1 MNALRM
7 VLDSN
12 WKGGSDAM
20 KKHPPGRVLVVDDET
35 GLVDVLCEFLSCEG
49 YEPVGFSSPTRSL
62 EALKE
67 QEFDILLTDLMM
79 PGMNGIELLAASR
92 EIDPDLVGIV
102 MTGQGTIRTAVEA
115 MKAGAF
121 DYLLKPF
128 QMNSLLSVISRAMQ
142 VRELRK
148 ENIELRGTMA
158 VYELT
163 KVINVTMDA
172 DIVANKIADA
182 AMELCRAD
190 EVSVML
196 PTVEGDKLYVA
207 AIRGEGREK
216 FLGKQVRMGEGVA
229 GWVARHRETLILNGE
244 IEDPR
249 FQPIAPRPEIK
260 TAVSLPMAAGG
271 NFVGVVNINETR
283 RRSFTAGQIK
293 ALDIMVGIA
302 APSIENSSLFK
313 RMQAI
318 EEKYRGIV
326 ENAAEG
332 IFQMTPN
339 GRILMANP
347 SLVRILGY
355 ESSQELLA
363 SEGDIAG
370 RVFADEKQYRSWIDE
385 IQMFGEVRNFEARM
399 LRRDQRKVWALINAR
414 AVRDRDGNDVY
425 YEGTVADVSRQK
437 EMEHVLIHA
446 AQQWRA
452 TFDSIHDM
460 VWLSDPDG
468 TILRCNKATREYL
481 DKPFAE
487 IINRPCFQLMHDAA
501 APIQDCPLA
510 RTKATKTREAQILQI
525 GERWYNMTVDPILDE
540 SGNLNGAVHVVG
552 DITQNKRAEEE
563 LRAMSLRD
571 ELTGLLN
578 RRGFL
583 TLAEQQLR
591 LVQRMKTRLIL
602 LFIDLDRMKWINDTL
617 GHPEG
622 DLALKN
628 TGIIL
633 KTTFRESDLIARV
646 GGDEFVVVTLNSF
659 DESMETVLARLERN
673 LSAFNAANHAPY
685 PLSLSIGAVSSE
697 EEEPCTIEAL
707 LTKAD
712 QRMYGNKKAKILNT
726 L

>member
-1 MNALRM
+1 
-7 VLDSN
+7 
-12 WKGGSDAM
+12 M
-20 KKHPPGRVLVVDDET
+20 KKHPLGRILVVDDENT
-35 GLVDVLCEFLSCEG
+35 LVNVLCEFLSFEG
-49 YEPVGFSSPTRSL
+49 YETVGFTSPTKSL

-67 QEFDILLTDLMM
+67 KEFDILLTDLMM
-79 PGMNGIELLAASR
+79 PEMNGIELMRSGR
-92 EIDPDLVGIV
+92 EIDPDLVGII
-102 MTGQGTIRTAVEA
+102 MTGKGTIETSVEA
-115 MKAGAF
+115 MKLGAF
-121 DYLLKPF
+121 DYILKPF
-128 QMNSLLSVISRAMQ
+128 KMDVLLPVISRAIH
-142 VRELRK
+142 VRQLRK

-172 DIVANKIADA
+172 DIIANKVADA

-207 AIRGEGREK
+207 AIRGQGREK
-216 FLGKQVRMGEGVA
+216 FLGMRVGMGDGIA
-229 GWVARHRETLILNGE
+229 GWVARHRETLILDGE
-244 IEDPR
+244 VEDPR
-249 FQPIAPRPEIK
+249 FKPIVARPEIQ
-260 TAVSLPMAAGG
+260 TAVSLPMVAGG
-271 NFVGVVNINETR
+271 TFVGVVNISEIR
-283 RRSFTAGQIK
+283 HRSFTPGQIK

-313 RMQAI
+313 RMQVV
-318 EEKYRGIV
+318 EEKYRSIV
-326 ENAAEG
+326 ENAIEG

-339 GRILMANP
+339 GRILMVNP

-355 ESSQELLA
+355 ESSQELVA
-363 SEGDIAG
+363 TEGDITG
-370 RVFADEKQYRSWIDE
+370 QIFADEKQYRSWIGE
-385 IQMFGEVRNFEARM
+385 IAKLGEVRNFEARI
-399 LRRDQRKVWALINAR
+399 LRRDQREVFAQINAR
-414 AVRDRDGNDVY
+414 AVRDRDGNVVY
-425 YEGTVADVSRQK
+425 YEGTVVDVSRQK
-437 EMEHVLIHA
+437 EMENVLLHA
-446 AQQWRA
+446 VQEWRA

-468 TILRCNKATREYL
+468 IIRRCNRATREYL
-481 DKPFAE
+481 HKPFAE
-487 IINRPCFQLMHDAA
+487 IINHSCFQMIHCTGET
-501 APIQDCPLA
+501 IEDCPLT
-510 RTKATKTREAQILQI
+510 RVKITKMRETKNLQL
-525 GERWYNMTVDPILDE
+525 GERWYNITVDPILDE
-540 SGNLNGAVHVVG
+540 GGNLKGAVHVIS
-552 DITQNKRAEEE
+552 DITQNKHAEEE

-591 LVQRMKTRLIL
+591 LVQRMKKRLIL

-633 KTTFRESDLIARV
+633 KKTFRESDLIARV

-659 DESMETVLARLERN
+659 DESTETILARLEKN
-673 LSAFNAANHAPY
+673 LSAFNKANQAQH

-697 EEEPCTIEAL
+697 EEELCTIEAL
-707 LTKAD
+707 LTRAD
-712 QRMYGNKKAKILNT
+712 QRMYDNKKAKILNT

>member
-1 MNALRM
+1 
-7 VLDSN
+7 
-12 WKGGSDAM
+12 M
-20 KKHPPGRVLVVDDET
+20 KKHPPGRVLVVDDEIE
-35 GLVDVLCEFLSCEG
+35 LVNMLCEFLSFEG
-49 YEPVGFSSPTRSL
+49 YEPVGFSSPAKSL
-62 EALKE
+62 EALKQ

-79 PGMNGIELLAASR
+79 PEMNGIELLGASR
-92 EIDPDLVGIV
+92 TIDPDLVGII
-102 MTGQGTIRTAVEA
+102 MTGQGTIQTSVEA
-115 MKAGAF
+115 MKVGAF

-128 QMNSLLSVISRAMQ
+128 KMDSLLPVISRAMH
-142 VRELRK
+142 VRQLRK
-148 ENIELRGTMA
+148 ENVELRGTMA

-172 DIVANKIADA
+172 DIVANKVADA

-190 EVSVML
+190 EVSIML

-216 FLGKQVRMGEGVA
+216 FLGEHVKMGEGIA
-229 GWVARHRETLILNGE
+229 GWVARHRETLILDGE

-249 FQPIAPRPEIK
+249 FKPIAPRPEIK
-260 TAVSLPMAAGG
+260 TAVSFPMVAGG

-283 RRSFTAGQIK
+283 RRSFTVGQIK

-302 APSIENSSLFK
+302 APSLENSSLYK

-326 ENAAEG
+326 ENAIEG

-355 ESSQELLA
+355 ESLPELLV
-363 SEGDIAG
+363 SEGDIA
-370 RVFADEKQYRSWIDE
+370 RQVFADEKQYRSWIGE
-385 IQMFGEVRNFEARM
+385 IEKLGEVRNYEARM
-399 LRRDQRKVWALINAR
+399 LRQDQRVVWVLINAR

-425 YEGTVADVSRQK
+425 YEGTVIDVSRQK
-437 EMEHVLIHA
+437 EMENVLIHA
-446 AQQWRA
+446 AREWRV

-481 DKPFAE
+481 NKPFAE
-487 IINRPCFQLMHDAA
+487 IINQPCFRVMHGTAV
-501 APIQDCPLA
+501 PIEDCPLA
-510 RTKATKTREAQILQI
+510 RTKGTKTRETKILQI
-525 GERWYNMTVDPILDE
+525 GERWYNITVDPILDE
-540 SGNLNGAVHVVG
+540 SGNLKGAVHVIS
-552 DITQNKRAEEE
+552 DITQNKQAEEE

-628 TGIIL
+628 AGIIL
-633 KTTFRESDLIARV
+633 KKTFRESDLIARV

-659 DESMETVLARLERN
+659 DESMETILARLERN
-673 LSAFNAANHAPY
+673 LSAFNAANQAPY

-712 QRMYGNKKAKILNT
+712 RRMYENKKAKILNT